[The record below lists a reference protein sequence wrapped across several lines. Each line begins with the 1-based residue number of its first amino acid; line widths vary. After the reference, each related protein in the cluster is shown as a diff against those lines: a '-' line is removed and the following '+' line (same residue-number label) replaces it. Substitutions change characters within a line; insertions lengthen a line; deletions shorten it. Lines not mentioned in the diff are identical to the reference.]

1 MRAACCVCARACAC
15 VFVSVCAIACARH
28 PRASPSDRRGKDKE
42 HIVRESE
49 RKEGEEEEEGG
60 HRSDEAFRR
69 GTRNLV

>member
-1 MRAACCVCARACAC
+1 VLRVVCVRARVR

-49 RKEGEEEEEGG
+49 RKEGEEEEEEGG